1 MNEELGTE
9 QVKPVVKR
17 KRSTSDVSLAQ
28 AEIVENMTGGRVQFK
43 HGDRP
48 RRGSRDAELNLSVPE
63 GTIPKGMVGR
73 WFEDSGKVEID
84 RAIEGWWGHVQ
95 DANGTNITRASG
107 ARKMVLMA
115 KREEHHKEDKDLQ
128 MSRYKASIGED
139 ADKPLGE
146 GVQSYTPNGEANK
159 IKVTSDPFYGP
170 S

>member
-1 MNEELGTE
+1 MSEELVTTK
-9 QVKPVVKR
+9 VKKPVVR
-17 KRSTSDVSLAQ
+17 RARSTSDVSLAN
-28 AEIVENMTGGRVQFK
+28 AEIVETVTGSRVQFK

-63 GTIPKGMVGR
+63 GTIPSGMVGR
-73 WFEDSGKVEID
+73 WFEDSGQGEIE

-95 DANGTNITRASG
+95 DSTGTNITRSSG
-107 ARKMVLMA
+107 NRKMVLMA
-115 KREEHHKEDKDLQ
+115 KRDEHHKEDKDLQ

-146 GVQSYTPNGEANK
+146 GVESYTPNGEANK
-159 IKVTSDPFYGP
+159 IKVTSDPFA

>member
-1 MNEELGTE
+1 MSEEITE
-9 QVKPVVKR
+9 VKKTVR
-17 KRSTSDVSLAQ
+17 RARSTSDVSLAN
-28 AEIVENMTGGRVQFK
+28 AEIVESVTGSRVQFK

-63 GTIPKGMVGR
+63 GTIPSGMVGR
-73 WFEDSGKVEID
+73 WFEDSGQGEID

-95 DANGTNITRASG
+95 DSTGTNITRTSG
-107 ARKMVLMA
+107 NRKMVLMA
-115 KREEHHKEDKDLQ
+115 KRIEHHKEDKDLQ

-146 GVQSYTPNGEANK
+146 GVESYTPNGEANK
-159 IKVTSDPFYGP
+159 IKVTSDPFA

>member
-1 MNEELGTE
+1 MSEELGSAAE
-9 QVKPVVKR
+9 VKPVVKR

-73 WFEDSGKVEID
+73 WFEDSGQGEID

-95 DANGTNITRASG
+95 DANGVNITRSSG
-107 ARKMVLMA
+107 NRKMVLMA

-146 GVQSYTPNGEANK
+146 GVESYTPNGEANK
-159 IKVTSDPFYGP
+159 IKVTSDPFA

>member
-1 MNEELGTE
+1 MSEELGTTE
-9 QVKPVVKR
+9 VKPVVKR

-63 GTIPKGMVGR
+63 GTIPAGMVGR
-73 WFEDSGKVEID
+73 WFEDSGQGEID

-95 DANGTNITRASG
+95 DSSGVNITRASG
-107 ARKMVLMA
+107 SRKMVLMA
-115 KREEHHKEDKDLQ
+115 KRDEHHKEDKDLQ
-128 MSRYKASIGED
+128 MSRYKATIGED
-139 ADKPLGE
+139 ADKPLGD
-146 GVQSYTPNGEANK
+146 GVESYTPNGEANK
-159 IKVTSDPFYGP
+159 IKVTSDPFA

>member
-1 MNEELGTE
+1 MSEELGTTE
-9 QVKPVVKR
+9 VKSVVKR

-63 GTIPKGMVGR
+63 GTIPAGMVGR
-73 WFEDSGKVEID
+73 WFEDSGQGEID

-95 DANGTNITRASG
+95 DSSGVNITRASG
-107 ARKMVLMA
+107 SRKMVLMA
-115 KREEHHKEDKDLQ
+115 KRDEHHKEDKDLQ
-128 MSRYKASIGED
+128 MSRYKATIGED
-139 ADKPLGE
+139 ADKPLGD
-146 GVQSYTPNGEANK
+146 GVESYTPNGEANK
-159 IKVTSDPFYGP
+159 IKVTSDPFA